1 MATTP
6 TPSPTQDAPPNFYSQ
21 AAKMS
26 GGGAAPSAAKPG
38 ADDAKTFLESTAK
51 LLPILDK
58 LSKLKPNGKEVS
70 KYIKAASL
78 AIQKAKEFAL
88 DGDNGD
94 SSSGTPADA
103 SGDATPSAGA
113 QPPPDTGAT
122 GATS

>member
-6 TPSPTQDAPPNFYSQ
+6 TPTPDTPPNFYSQ

-26 GGGAAPSAAKPG
+26 GGGAPASKPAPEDSKNFL
-38 ADDAKTFLESTAK
+38 DATAK
-51 LLPILDK
+51 LLPIFDK
-58 LSKLKPNGKEVS
+58 LAKLKPNGKDIS

-113 QPPPDTGAT
+113 QTPPDTGAT